1 MIQNDAMNSEHVELL
16 NETLLELERSK
27 EREQRLA
34 EENRVILA
42 TLSALSNA
50 DNKYQIFEEL
60 KKSLSQYIDFDDF
73 VVISKS
79 KTCSSFFTFLTS
91 SNDFDGKQWQHTK
104 KFKRVLDGESII
116 LFEPEEQEEF
126 QYLSRELQQQ
136 LKSVLMTGIRAEASD
151 SVLLLTGT
159 KKGQFSIETKAT
171 LLRFRPLLE
180 RAISDIEYKEELQ
193 QLVNIKTRELS
204 IAQQQAEQANE
215 SKSQFLAM
223 MSHELRTP
231 LNAVLGLIDVL
242 RQKSSTEQCVLLEQM
257 ENSAELLLI
266 IINDILDVSRIE
278 SGHFKLQCNWIN
290 LDKQLRH
297 SLSYHEQLAVEK
309 DIQFEIEQDVD
320 TISNYWL
327 DPTRLTQI
335 LYNVVGNAIKFTAK
349 GKVSVKLT
357 TYQQEWLEIV
367 VTDTGIGI
375 DQSRLEQL
383 FSPFIQAD
391 NSITRNYGGTGLGL
405 TITKYLVD
413 MMDGE
418 IHIESHVG
426 KGTRFSIRV
435 PLQSQT
441 PLSVR
446 EQNPIEPVEALNS
459 SVEIESKAH
468 HILVVEDTKTNQ
480 MVIKLLLTR
489 MGYKVSLANNGLEAI
504 DLLSCDHDYDLVFM
518 DLSMPVMDG
527 IEATRLIREK
537 HISIPIIALTAHAM
551 NQEKASC
558 MNVGMNDFIMKPI
571 RTQDL
576 NTVLQQYLR

>member
-1 MIQNDAMNSEHVELL
+1 MFL
-16 NETLLELERSK
+16 
-27 EREQRLA
+27 
-34 EENRVILA
+34 
-42 TLSALSNA
+42 
-50 DNKYQIFEEL
+50 
-60 KKSLSQYIDFDDF
+60 
-73 VVISKS
+73 
-79 KTCSSFFTFLTS
+79 FFTFLTS

-126 QYLSRELQQQ
+126 HYLSRELQQQ

-159 KKGQFSIETKAT
+159 KKGQFSIDTKAT

-242 RQKSSTEQCVLLEQM
+242 RQKSSTEQCLLLEQM

-297 SLSYHEQLAVEK
+297 SLSYNEQLAIEK
-309 DIQFEIEQDVD
+309 DIQFHIEQDID
-320 TISNYWL
+320 TSSNYWL

-335 LYNVVGNAIKFTAK
+335 LYNVVGNAIKFTGE

-357 TYQQEWLEIV
+357 TYKQELLEIV

-413 MMDGE
+413 MMDGD

-426 KGTRFSIRV
+426 KGTQFSIRI

-441 PLSVR
+441 PSIVPGIENNTNKTAVLDNIEHVKSSFDDVR
-446 EQNPIEPVEALNS
+446 
-459 SVEIESKAH
+459 SKTH

-489 MGYKVSLANNGLEAI
+489 MGYQVSLANNGLEAI
-504 DLLSCDHDYDLVFM
+504 DLLSRDHNYDLVFM

-537 HISIPIIALTAHAM
+537 HILIPIIALTAHAM

-558 MNVGMNDFIMKPI
+558 MNVGMNDFVMKPI

-576 NTVLQQYLR
+576 NTILQQYLG